1 MSLAIFDLDNTLI
14 GGDSDYL
21 WGEFLCDEGII
32 SDRQSFEKKNDYFYQ
47 QYELGLLDIYAWAE
61 FSFEILSHYSIN
73 ELEAFHVKFM
83 AQKIEPIFLEKAQDC
98 INSHKKNG
106 DTVLVITAS
115 NTFVTAPI
123 VKRYGINHLLAT
135 EPEIVSGR
143 YTGKVSGIPCF
154 KSGKIENLMP
164 WLERNGESL
173 KDSTFYSDSHNDL
186 PLLELVDNPVAV
198 NADKILAKIAQTNG
212 WDILNWRYEQRQDK
226 LQT

>member
-47 QYELGLLDIYAWAE
+47 QYELGSLDIYAWAE

-73 ELEAFHVKFM
+73 ELEAFHLKFM
-83 AQKIEPIFLEKAQDC
+83 AQKIKPILLEKAQDC
-98 INSHKKNG
+98 INSHKENG

-123 VKRYGINHLLAT
+123 VKRYGINHLIAT

-198 NADKILAKIAQTNG
+198 NADKILAKIAQTKG
-212 WDILNWRYEQRQDK
+212 WDILNWR
-226 LQT
+226 

>member
-47 QYELGLLDIYAWAE
+47 QYELGSLDIYAWAE

-73 ELEAFHVKFM
+73 ELEAFHLKFM
-83 AQKIEPIFLEKAQDC
+83 AQKIEPILLEKAQDC
-98 INSHKKNG
+98 INSHKENG

-123 VKRYGINHLLAT
+123 VKRYGINHLIAT

-164 WLERNGESL
+164 WLERNGQSL

-198 NADKILAKIAQTNG
+198 NADKILAKIAQTKG
-212 WDILNWRYEQRQDK
+212 WDILNWR
-226 LQT
+226 

>member
-47 QYELGLLDIYAWAE
+47 QYELGSLDIYAWAE

-73 ELEAFHVKFM
+73 ELEAFHLKFM
-83 AQKIEPIFLEKAQDC
+83 AQKIKPILLEKAQDC
-98 INSHKKNG
+98 INSHKENG

-123 VKRYGINHLLAT
+123 VKRYGINHLIAT

-164 WLERNGESL
+164 WLVRNGESL
-173 KDSTFYSDSHNDL
+173 KGSTFYSDSHNDL

-198 NADKILAKIAQTNG
+198 NADKILAKIAQTKD
-212 WDILNWRYEQRQDK
+212 WDILNWR
-226 LQT
+226 

>member
-73 ELEAFHVKFM
+73 ELEAFHHKFM

-98 INSHKKNG
+98 INSHKRNG

-123 VKRYGINHLLAT
+123 VKRYGINHLIAT

-212 WDILNWRYEQRQDK
+212 WDILNWR
-226 LQT
+226 

>member
-47 QYELGLLDIYAWAE
+47 QYELGSLDIYAWAE

-73 ELEAFHVKFM
+73 ELEAFHHKFM
-83 AQKIEPIFLEKAQDC
+83 VQKIEPILLEKAQDC
-98 INSHKKNG
+98 INSHKENG

-123 VKRYGINHLLAT
+123 VKRYGINHLIAT

-173 KDSTFYSDSHNDL
+173 KDSTFYSDSHNDI
-186 PLLELVDNPVAV
+186 PLLELVENAVVV
-198 NADKILAKIAQTNG
+198 NADAKLTLMARKKG
-212 WDILNWRYEQRQDK
+212 WQIVDWR
-226 LQT
+226 

>member
-47 QYELGLLDIYAWAE
+47 QYELGSLDIYAWAE
-61 FSFEILSHYSIN
+61 FSFEILSHYSID
-73 ELEAFHVKFM
+73 ELEAFHLKFM
-83 AQKIEPIFLEKAQDC
+83 AQKIEPIFLKKAQDC
-98 INSHKKNG
+98 INSHKENG

-123 VKRYGINHLLAT
+123 VKRYGINHLIAT

-154 KSGKIENLMP
+154 KSGKIENLIP

-173 KDSTFYSDSHNDL
+173 KDSTFYSDSHNDIL
-186 PLLELVDNPVAV
+186 LLELVENAVVV
-198 NADKILAKIAQTNG
+198 NADAKLTLIARKKGWKIV
-212 WDILNWRYEQRQDK
+212 DWR
-226 LQT
+226 

>member
-47 QYELGLLDIYAWAE
+47 QYELGSLDIYAWAE

-123 VKRYGINHLLAT
+123 VKRYGINHLIAT

-198 NADKILAKIAQTNG
+198 NADKILAKIAQTKCWG
-212 WDILNWRYEQRQDK
+212 FLNWR
-226 LQT
+226 

>member
-47 QYELGLLDIYAWAE
+47 QYELGSLDIYAWAE

-83 AQKIEPIFLEKAQDC
+83 AQKIEPIFLKKAQDC
-98 INSHKKNG
+98 INNHKVNG

-143 YTGKVSGIPCF
+143 YSGKVTGIPCF

-186 PLLELVDNPVAV
+186 PLLEMVDNPVVV
-198 NADKILAKIAQTNG
+198 NADKILAKIAQTKG
-212 WDILNWRYEQRQDK
+212 WDILNWR
-226 LQT
+226 

>member
-47 QYELGLLDIYAWAE
+47 QYELGSLDIYAWAE

-83 AQKIEPIFLEKAQDC
+83 AQKIEPILLEKAQDC
-98 INSHKKNG
+98 INSHKENG

-123 VKRYGINHLLAT
+123 VKRYGINHLIAT

-212 WDILNWRYEQRQDK
+212 WDILNWR
-226 LQT
+226 

>member
-47 QYELGLLDIYAWAE
+47 QYELGSLDIYAWAE

-98 INSHKKNG
+98 INSHKENG

-123 VKRYGINHLLAT
+123 VKRYGINHLIAT

-164 WLERNGESL
+164 WLERNSESL
-173 KDSTFYSDSHNDL
+173 KDSSFYSDSHNDL

-198 NADKILAKIAQTNG
+198 NADKILAKIAQTKG
-212 WDILNWRYEQRQDK
+212 WDILNWR
-226 LQT
+226 

>member
-1 MSLAIFDLDNTLI
+1 MSLAMFDLDNTLI

-21 WGEFLCDEGII
+21 WGEFLCEKGII
-32 SDRQSFEKKNDYFYQ
+32 EDTASFQKMNEYFYQ
-47 QYELGLLDIYAWAE
+47 QYEVGKLDIYAWAE
-61 FSFEILSHYSIN
+61 FSFKVLTEYSID
-73 ELEAFHVKFM
+73 ELNDLRQNFIH
-83 AQKIEPIFLEKAQDC
+83 QKIEPIFLEKAQDC

-115 NTFVTAPI
+115 NTFFTAPI
-123 VKRYGINHLLAT
+123 VKRYGINHLIAT

-198 NADKILAKIAQTNG
+198 NADKILTKIAEKKG
-212 WDILNWRYEQRQDK
+212 WKVFNWR
-226 LQT
+226 

>member
-47 QYELGLLDIYAWAE
+47 QYELGSLDIYAWAE

-73 ELEAFHVKFM
+73 ELEAFHLKFM
-83 AQKIEPIFLEKAQDC
+83 AQKIEPIFLQKAQDC
-98 INSHKKNG
+98 INNHKENG

-143 YTGKVSGIPCF
+143 YTGKVTGIPCF

-186 PLLELVDNPVAV
+186 PLLEMVDNPVVV
-198 NADKILAKIAQTNG
+198 NADKILAKIAQTKG
-212 WDILNWRYEQRQDK
+212 WDILNWR
-226 LQT
+226 

>member
-32 SDRQSFEKKNDYFYQ
+32 SDRQSFEKKNAYFYQ
-47 QYELGLLDIYAWAE
+47 QYELGSLDIYAWAE

-73 ELEAFHVKFM
+73 ELEAFHLKFM
-83 AQKIEPIFLEKAQDC
+83 AQKIEPIFLKKAQNC
-98 INSHKKNG
+98 INSHKGNG
-106 DTVLVITAS
+106 DTVVVITAS
-115 NTFVTAPI
+115 NTFVTTPI
-123 VKRYGINHLLAT
+123 VKRFGINHLIAT

-198 NADKILAKIAQTNG
+198 NADKILTQIAEKKG
-212 WDILNWRYEQRQDK
+212 WKVLNWR
-226 LQT
+226 